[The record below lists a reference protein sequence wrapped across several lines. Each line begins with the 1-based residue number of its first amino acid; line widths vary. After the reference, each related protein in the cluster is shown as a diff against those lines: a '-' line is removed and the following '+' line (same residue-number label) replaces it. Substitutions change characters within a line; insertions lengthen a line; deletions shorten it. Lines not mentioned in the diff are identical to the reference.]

1 MIFNEFDLYRAALKK
16 INLNESALPLYKG
29 RILSEN
35 IEAYE
40 KAQKILNCKG
50 LEKCHRWVYDL
61 DFENL
66 DENEITKL
74 NNLFQL
80 GVDNGFIDDKTDI
93 DQEETSQ
100 EVVVEPEPEPEPP
113 IEEPKIKEAPMAAYT
128 VVYSAMRDG
137 EIKTGEAYSNSI
149 NTRSAKADVISKLER
164 AGYQNISILAI
175 EAGDPDM
182 CGCDNTFCKQPEVAS
197 FENEEVKEEEL
208 TPLRNAFKPF
218 GYNASSA
225 NVSAQDEVKMTLTED
240 EAKEEVKKAFND
252 TSKEVTKDTVTPENV
267 KKLLNDNKET
277 FDKLKEKLDPKSKDK
292 FEKIVA
298 FAEDFANGKLSESEI
313 NEGTGIKAIASGLGK
328 VLLGVIK
335 FLTWSIKVIGIAGL
349 TINWVLKAL
358 VKSIDVCFSALEKA
372 GAWSNKKLDKAFD
385 SEDPINEEDKE
396 ESSEEESSE
405 EDDSTEDDEKSEE
418 SEKEKEE
425 EKEEKKEEKDSEEDK
440 KEEKVEEPDEKIKD
454 DSEAKAEDTEDKED
468 ELSAEEKNSLKD
480 SYKKAFKA
488 AMQKCKFFDKCFDD
502 LTLEEKVKFF
512 ETMNNAWKN
521 KADPSKFMSAKET
534 EQLEKVVV
542 KK

>member
-35 IEAYE
+35 VEAYE

-66 DENEITKL
+66 DESEVTKL

-80 GVDNGFIDDKTDI
+80 GIDNGFIDDETDT

-100 EVVVEPEPEPEPP
+100 EVVVQEPEPAIQEPDE
-113 IEEPKIKEAPMAAYT
+113 EEPKTKEAPMAAYT

-137 EIKTGEAYSNSI
+137 ELKTGEAYSNSI

-182 CGCDNTFCKQPEVAS
+182 CGCDNTFCKQPEVVS

-252 TSKEVTKDTVTPENV
+252 VSKEVTKDTVTPENV
-267 KKLLNDNKET
+267 KKLLDDNKET

-292 FEKIVA
+292 FEKILA
-298 FAEDFANGKLSESEI
+298 FAEDFANGKLGEYEI
-313 NEGTGIKAIASGLGK
+313 NEATGIKAIAVGLGK

-335 FLTWSIKVIGIAGL
+335 FLTWSIKVIGITGL
-349 TINWVLKAL
+349 TINWVFKAL
-358 VKSIDVCFSALEKA
+358 VKSIDVCFGALEKA
-372 GAWSNKKLDKAFD
+372 GAWSNNKLDKISD
-385 SEDPINEEDKE
+385 SEDSINEEDKE

-405 EDDSTEDDEKSEE
+405 EDDSTEDEEKSEE
-418 SEKEKEE
+418 PEKEE
-425 EKEEKKEEKDSEEDK
+425 EKEKDSEEDK
-440 KEEKVEEPDEKIKD
+440 KEEKVEEPDEKLKD
-454 DSEAKAEDTEDKED
+454 DSEAKAEDTEDKEN
-468 ELSAEEKNSLKD
+468 ELSDEEKNSLKD

>member
-1 MIFNEFDLYRAALKK
+1 MIFNEFDLYRDALKK

-35 IEAYE
+35 VEAYG
-40 KAQKILNCKG
+40 KAQKILNCKD
-50 LEKCHRWVYDL
+50 LEKCHRWIYDL

-66 DENEITKL
+66 DESEVTKL

-80 GVDNGFIDDKTDI
+80 GLDNGFIDDKTDL

-100 EVVVEPEPEPEPP
+100 EVVVQEPEPAIEEPVK
-113 IEEPKIKEAPMAAYT
+113 EEPKIKEAPMAAYT

-182 CGCDNTFCKQPEVAS
+182 CGCDNTFCKQPEVVN

-252 TSKEVTKDTVTPENV
+252 VSKEVTKDTVTPENV
-267 KKLLNDNKET
+267 KKLLDDNKKT

-292 FEKIVA
+292 FEKILA
-298 FAEDFANGKLSESEI
+298 FAEDFANGKLGESEI
-313 NEGTGIKAIASGLGK
+313 NEGTGIKNITTGIGK
-328 VLLGVIK
+328 VLFNIIK
-335 FLTWSIKVIGIAGL
+335 FLTWSIKVIGKIGFK
-349 TINWVLKAL
+349 IVLKTF
-358 VKSIDVCFSALEKA
+358 VKLIDFLYAATKYSSSSDDVIQTII
-372 GAWSNKKLDKAFD
+372 LDD
-385 SEDPINEEDKE
+385 SEDQINEEDEE
-396 ESSEEESSE
+396 ESSEDSSDESSNEESSE
-405 EDDSTEDDEKSEE
+405 EDNSTED
-418 SEKEKEE
+418 E
-425 EKEEKKEEKDSEEDK
+425 EKEEDDSEEDEDK
-440 KEEKVEEPDEKIKD
+440 KEEDVEEPDEKLKD

-488 AMQKCKFFDKCFDD
+488 TMQKCKFFDKCFDD

-512 ETMNNAWKN
+512 ETMNSTWKN